1 LGYYVPYPFGRY
13 DFQIYNSNK
22 KEKTMKTK
30 LEIFCAYLPY
40 DVPFVEI
47 NDEGRMRGKGI
58 DCRLSMYHIERF
70 GMGEM
75 FLALRPLAAI
85 FTPMQHP
92 ATGER
97 IENPAAWIAKKLG
110 AGYSGGAIRT
120 YLEGNDFTGV
130 CHYSRQI
137 DALALELH
145 FDIYGAIEKG
155 FAIEY
160 GAAQ

>member
-1 LGYYVPYPFGRY
+1 
-13 DFQIYNSNK
+13 
-22 KEKTMKTK
+22 MKTK

-40 DVPFVEI
+40 SVGLYDI
-47 NDEGRMRGKGI
+47 NHCYYSTLHSINTAHSI
-58 DCRLSMYHIERF
+58 DDKVLI
-70 GMGEM
+70 
-75 FLALRPLAAI
+75 LRPLAAI

-92 ATGER
+92 LTRER

-110 AGYSGGAIRT
+110 AGYSGRAIRN
-120 YLEGNDFTGV
+120 YLEGNNNDLTEG

-137 DALALELH
+137 DALALELY

>member
-1 LGYYVPYPFGRY
+1 
-13 DFQIYNSNK
+13 
-22 KEKTMKTK
+22 MKTK

-70 GMGEM
+70 GMEEM
-75 FLALRPLAAI
+75 FLALRPLSLLQ
-85 FTPMQHP
+85 TPMQHP
-92 ATGER
+92 VTGEM
-97 IENPAAWIAKKLG
+97 IENPAAWIAKKSCGNGLFIHN
-110 AGYSGGAIRT
+110 YLTT
-120 YLEGNDFTGV
+120 YNMLTGKIQ
-130 CHYSRQI
+130 SRQI